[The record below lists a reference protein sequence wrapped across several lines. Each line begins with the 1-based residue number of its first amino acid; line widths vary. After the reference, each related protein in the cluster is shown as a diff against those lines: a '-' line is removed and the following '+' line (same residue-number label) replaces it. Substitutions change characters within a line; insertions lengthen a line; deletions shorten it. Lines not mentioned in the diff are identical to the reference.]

1 MPIIFQALD
10 ILPRDEFI
18 VSENDDECE
27 VAYASEEE
35 YEDDDED
42 AIKRKRRAKGYAQ
55 NRSSLLI
62 HIFGR
67 TNDGHNIQVD
77 VEGFKPFFYIEAPS
91 DLSVHNLKVA
101 QKQLADFIQKQAHFA
116 RFVKID
122 LEFREKFYGFTNHKS
137 FPFFKFTVQSQQN
150 FSQLRR
156 IFLNEENKPTIKFP
170 IGSCWGRHAPAVYES
185 NLDPMLRFL
194 HTQNLSPCGWMQIP
208 NDLEELEGE
217 LSIRVPYTLV
227 TPAVAPAAAAPFKT
241 VSWDIECFSSSG
253 DFPLAKKNYRKVA
266 KDLYAL
272 ALDGRHAVELI
283 EGAIAWSSGA
293 APVAGMSPI
302 ICRCRLGPDAR
313 RVFQAGM
320 YKEKIY
326 KEIERYL
333 NKSSFAKE
341 DAIEKLTST
350 LNGLMGAR
358 FPIAGDPIIQIGAV
372 VSINNVV
379 QERHIFVYPGCEPI
393 EGAHVH
399 VADDEASMLVK
410 WFQWME
416 LVNPDILIGY
426 NVFGFDEKYLWE
438 RAEELGLTD
447 DSSLQAFNRL
457 CNDGGVMKCEESFLS
472 SSALGD
478 NYLYMWTTQGRLQVD
493 LYHYIRRMTPLD
505 SYKLDDV
512 AMYYMSGPILSCDA
526 AANGKAKL
534 TIKGAVKDVRA
545 GRAFKLLD
553 EAGDGLTGKLLV
565 TAIEGNVVTLDIGEI
580 DAEEWAGIAAE
591 AEKWV
596 IVKDDV
602 TPAELFKLHCGDDA
616 DRAKIARYCIQ
627 DCDLVLELYKKLE
640 VFMNAMAMAN
650 VCSVPVRYI
659 FTRGQGIKIES
670 LIAKECLGLNKC
682 ILTLPAPNRTGS
694 ETSYE
699 GAIVLDPIPGFYS
712 RSAIGVADFASLYP
726 STIVSENISHDTLVW
741 TKDYDDAG
749 YLIKHSWGSNEY
761 DLMEDIP
768 YTDIKFDLLINDPE
782 DKTKNPKKIKA
793 GTRICRYAQDEAGTL
808 PIIINKLLAARK
820 AKRKEEAA
828 ETDPLRKILL
838 DTEQLA
844 YKLTANSLYGQLGSG
859 TFKMRLQDLAAST
872 TAYGRLQIMFAKAVI
887 ERFYGPDSGRKDC
900 AANIMYGD
908 TDSLFVE
915 FNPRNPETGERL
927 VGREGRQAV
936 IDLTAE
942 AGHLV
947 SHALKPPHDF
957 EFDKVFDPMLIFSKK
972 RYAGKMF
979 ENNADDFVYK
989 YMGIALKRRGN
1000 APIVKKIYG
1009 GAMKMILDSNDVA
1022 GATRFVQE
1030 QAMDLIDGKTSMGML
1045 AISKA
1050 LKADYADPQRIA
1062 HKVLADRITLR
1073 DPGNAPAAG
1082 DRISYVFIKPAAGQ
1096 IASKLQGDRIETP
1109 AYVKEKGLA
1118 LDGPYYIDHQIAKPV
1133 AQMFGVML
1141 EEMPGFQQG
1150 MLPANYDEMSMELQI
1165 AVRERVATALL
1176 FDAALQRA
1184 SVLDKRRF
1192 MTKMFGLAPAQPTN
1206 QVKGVVKNTI
1216 TKAMTAT
1223 PVKKQSRL
1231 TNYFQNRELL
1241 QKIKSSPTTSKSGSS
1256 DEESIKSET
1265 TVTSASSGRK
1275 RKTVIVKG

>member
-1 MPIIFQALD
+1 MPLVFQALD

-27 VAYASEEE
+27 VAYCSEDEH
-35 YEDDDED
+35 EDDDED
-42 AIKRKRRAKGYAQ
+42 AIKRKRRARAYAQ

-67 TNDGHNIQVD
+67 TNDGQNIQIN
-77 VEGFKPFFYIEAPS
+77 VEGFKPFFYIEAPC
-91 DLSVHNLKVA
+91 DLSPHNLKVA
-101 QKQLADFIQKQAHFA
+101 QKQLTEFIQKQVAFA
-116 RFVKID
+116 KFVKSE

-137 FPFFKFTVQSQQN
+137 FPFIKLTVQSQQN

-156 IFLNEENKPTIKFP
+156 CFLNEENKPTIKFP
-170 IGSCWGRHAPAVYES
+170 IGSCWGRHAPSVYES

-208 NDLEELEGE
+208 NDEVPEDGP
-217 LSIRVPYTLV
+217 IRVNYQEV
-227 TPAVAPAAAAPFKT
+227 TPATAPAAAAPFKT

-253 DFPLAKKNYRKVA
+253 DFPLAKKNYRRVA

-283 EGAIAWSSGA
+283 EGAIVWNGSTVMAGSGA
-293 APVAGMSPI
+293 GMAPI
-302 ICRCRLGPDAR
+302 ICRCRLAPDAR
-313 RVFQAGM
+313 RVFKAGM

-333 NKSSFAKE
+333 KTSSFVKE

-350 LNGLMGAR
+350 LNNLLGVR
-358 FPIAGDPIIQIGAV
+358 FPIAGDPIIQVGAV
-372 VSINNVV
+372 VSVNNVV
-379 QERHIFVYPGCEPI
+379 QERHIFVYPGCDPI

-399 VADDEASMLVK
+399 VAEDEESMLTK

-416 LVNPDILIGY
+416 LVDPDILIGY
-426 NVFGFDEKYLWE
+426 NVFGFDEKYVWE
-438 RAEELGLTD
+438 RCEELGLTD
-447 DSSLQAFNRL
+447 EGSLQAFNRL

-478 NYLYMWTTQGRLQVD
+478 NYLFMWTTQGRLQVD

-512 AMYYMSGPILSCDA
+512 AMYYMSGPILSCEPAD
-526 AANGKAKL
+526 NGRAKL
-534 TIKGAVKDVRA
+534 TIKGAVKDVRI

-553 EAGDGLTGKLLV
+553 EAGDGLTGKLPVL
-565 TAIEGNVVTLDIGEI
+565 AIEGNVVTLDVAGIEP
-580 DAEEWAGIAAE
+580 DEWAGIVAE

-670 LIAKECLGLNKC
+670 LIAKECLELNKC
-682 ILTLPAPNRTGS
+682 IVTMPAPNRAGT

-741 TKDYDDAG
+741 TKDYDADG

-761 DLMEDIP
+761 DLMEDVP

-793 GTRICRYAQDEAGTL
+793 GIRICRYAQDEAGTL
-808 PIIINKLLAARK
+808 PVIINKLLAARK

-887 ERFYGPDSGRKDC
+887 ERFYGTESGRKDC
-900 AANIMYGD
+900 CANIMYGD

-915 FNPRNPETGERL
+915 FNPRNAETGERL
-927 VGREGRQAV
+927 TGKEGRQAV

-1009 GAMKMILDSNDVA
+1009 GAMKMILDSNDVE
-1022 GATRFVQE
+1022 GATTFVQE
-1030 QAMDLIDGKTSMGML
+1030 QAMDLIEGKISIGML

-1062 HKVLADRITLR
+1062 HKVLADRIMLR

-1082 DRISYVFIKPAAGQ
+1082 DRISYVFIKPVAGQ

-1109 AYVKEKGLA
+1109 TYVKEKGLA

-1133 AQMFGVML
+1133 SQMFGVML
-1141 EEMPGFQQG
+1141 ELMPGFQQG

-1165 AVRERVATALL
+1165 AVRERIATSLL
-1176 FDAALQRA
+1176 FDTALQRA
-1184 SVLDKRRF
+1184 SMLDKRRF
-1192 MTKMFGLAPAQPTN
+1192 MTKMFGLP
-1206 QVKGVVKNTI
+1206 VVTE
-1216 TKAMTAT
+1216 TAT
-1223 PVKKQSRL
+1223 TVKTNKGTVRAVVEPPKKQSRL
-1231 TNYFQNRELL
+1231 TNYFQNKELL
-1241 QKIKSSPTTSKSGSS
+1241 NKIKSSPTNSKSSSS

-1265 TVTSASSGRK
+1265 TTSTSGSGGRK
-1275 RKTVIVKG
+1275 RRTVIVKG

>member
-18 VSENDDECE
+18 MSENDDECE

-42 AIKRKRRAKGYAQ
+42 AIKRKRRARAYAQ

-67 TNDGHNIQVD
+67 TNDGQNIQID

-91 DLSVHNLKVA
+91 DLSVHNLKIA
-101 QKQLADFIQKQAHFA
+101 QKQLAEFIQKQVAFA
-116 RFVKID
+116 RYMKID
-122 LEFREKFYGFTNHKS
+122 LEFREKFYGFTNHRS
-137 FPFFKFTVQSQQN
+137 FPFFKLTVQSQQN

-156 IFLNEENKPTIKFP
+156 CFLNEENRPTIKFP
-170 IGSCWGRHAPAVYES
+170 IGSCWGRQAPAVYES

-208 NDLEELEGE
+208 YDEVPDG
-217 LSIRVPYTLV
+217 SIRVNYQEV
-227 TPAVAPAAAAPFKT
+227 TPANAPAAAAPFKT

-272 ALDGRHAVELI
+272 ALDGKHAVELI
-283 EGAIAWSSGA
+283 EGAIAWNGHA
-293 APVAGMSPI
+293 TGTMAGMAPI
-302 ICRCRLGPDAR
+302 ICRCRLPPDAR

-333 NKSSFAKE
+333 KTSSFVKE

-350 LNGLMGAR
+350 LNNLMGTR
-358 FPIAGDPIIQIGAV
+358 FPIAGDPIIQVGAV
-372 VSINNVV
+372 VSVNNVV

-399 VADDEASMLVK
+399 VAEDEESMLVK

-416 LVNPDILIGY
+416 LVDPDILIGY
-426 NVFGFDEKYLWE
+426 NVFGFDEKYVWE
-438 RAEELGLTD
+438 RCEELNLTD
-447 DSSLQAFNRL
+447 DGSLQAFNRL

-512 AMYYMSGPILSCDA
+512 AMYYMSGPVLSCEPA
-526 AANGKAKL
+526 IAGQAKL

-553 EAGDGLTGKLLV
+553 EAGDGLTGKLEV
-565 TAIEGNVVTLDIGEI
+565 VAIEGNVVTLNVATIEPD
-580 DAEEWAGIAAE
+580 EWLGIAQE

-602 TPAELFKLHCGDDA
+602 SPAELFKLHCGDDA

-682 ILTLPAPNRTGS
+682 IVTLPAPNRQGT

-712 RSAIGVADFASLYP
+712 RSPIGVADFASLYP

-741 TKDYDDAG
+741 TKDYDADG
-749 YLIKHSWGSNEY
+749 YLIKHSWGTNEY
-761 DLMEDIP
+761 DLLDDVP

-793 GTRICRYAQDEAGTL
+793 GVRICRYAQDEAGTL

-887 ERFYGPDSGRKDC
+887 ERFYGPASGRKDC
-900 AANIMYGD
+900 CANIMYGD

-915 FNPRNPETGERL
+915 FNPRNPETGERIT
-927 VGREGRQAV
+927 GREGRQAV

-947 SHALKPPHDF
+947 THALKPPHDF

-979 ENNADDFVYK
+979 ESNADEFVYK

-1022 GATRFVQE
+1022 GATTFVQE
-1030 QAMDLIDGKTSMGML
+1030 QSMALVEGKISMGML

-1062 HKVLADRITLR
+1062 HKVLADRIMLR

-1096 IASKLQGDRIETP
+1096 VASKLQGDRIETP

-1118 LDGPYYIDHQIAKPV
+1118 LDGPYYIDHQISKPV

-1141 EEMPGFQQG
+1141 ELMPGFQQG
-1150 MLPANYDEMSMELQI
+1150 MLPPNYDEMSMELQI

-1192 MTKMFGLAPAQPTN
+1192 MTKMFGLSTGVTTAPVATTG
-1206 QVKGVVKNTI
+1206 KTTKNTI
-1216 TKAMTAT
+1216 RA
-1223 PVKKQSRL
+1223 PLEPPKKQSRL
-1231 TNYFQNRELL
+1231 TNYFQNKELL
-1241 QKIKSSPTTSKSGSS
+1241 NKIKSSPTSSKSGSS

-1265 TVTSASSGRK
+1265 TTVTSESSVRK
-1275 RKTVIVKG
+1275 RKTKIIKG